1 MSSTSTRISYDTF
14 AHEAQS
20 VVAGLVTMSKAV
32 DASGLEKALTELL
45 KIRASQINGCAFCIQ
60 YHLNIARAL
69 PDEPLTRTKL
79 DLLAAWHEAPEH
91 YTARERAALAYT
103 EALVS
108 HLHEGVSDALYAEVA
123 QQFPGMQMAFLTA
136 AIANI
141 NAWNRIAV
149 ALRFAPPVPK
159 NTA

>member
-32 DASGLEKALTELL
+32 DASGLEKA
-45 KIRASQINGCAFCIQ
+45 QINGCAFCIQ

-69 PDEPLTRTKL
+69 PGEPLTRTKL